1 MDNLILLI
9 YKSAEVN
16 VNNRENL
23 MFLFVK
29 TYLTNFLF
37 NLVCIQTSS
46 SFFWP
51 SSAFWQKYAPTN
63 HLNKTIC
70 VFEIDNHWK
79 QKWLPWKIWNR
90 QIKLQEWILPYVEER
105 LPKREERIVTIVKC
119 PLHVFCVKAWL
130 YGYIKIG
137 KSNTT
142 IEHLMV
148 AMDTNM
154 WILGGGGDKWVRK
167 KTVRVV

>member
-51 SSAFWQKYAPTN
+51 S
-63 HLNKTIC
+63 IC

-142 IEHLMV
+142 IEHF
-148 AMDTNM
+148 
-154 WILGGGGDKWVRK
+154 
-167 KTVRVV
+167 